1 TTSSDGHY
9 IVPLMPPGDYVVSFE
24 LAGFQ
29 TTKAQVRI
37 GVGEDVTLGVTLSV
51 APIAQSIDVDARSLS
66 GFSRDLP
73 ARSTFNQR
81 DFVEK
86 LALDRTP
93 GGTIRLAPDV
103 QSTGPGGTAV
113 IAGAVSY
120 ESLYL
125 VNGVVVNDNQS
136 GQPNP
141 LFIEDAI
148 QETAVTTAGIS
159 SEFGRFSGGVVNVV
173 TRSGGNSFTGSF
185 RTTLTND
192 SWTALTP
199 FSGDSRV
206 DSTVPI
212 YEGTLGGRI
221 LTDTLWFF
229 AAARHTDTKNSATT
243 SLTRLPYVFENDETR
258 YEG

>member
-103 QSTGPGGTAV
+103 QSTGPNGTLV
-113 IAGAVSY
+113 ISGAVSY

-136 GQPNP
+136 GQPNS

-148 QETAVTTAGIS
+148 QETSVTSAGIPA
-159 SEFGRFSGGVVNVV
+159 EFGRFSGGVVNVL
-173 TRSGGNSFTGSF
+173 TRSGGNQFSGSF
-185 RTTLTND
+185 RTTFSND
-192 SWTALTP
+192 AWTALTP
-199 FSGDSRV
+199 FPGDSRV
-206 DSTVPI
+206 NNPVPTF
-212 YEGTLGGRI
+212 EATLGGRI
-221 LTDTLWFF
+221 VTDRLWFF
-229 AAARHTDTKNSATT
+229 GAGRHSDTTSAATT
-243 SLTRLPYVFENDETR
+243 ALTRTPYVFEN
-258 YEG
+258 